1 MSDGYMECLESDKK
15 IVPCGTGY
23 VVRITREMAMMGLN
37 PGDVVHV
44 KLTKVKGEDKNGGDA
59 AQS

>member
-15 IVPCGTGY
+15 IVSCGTGY

-37 PGDVVHV
+37 PGDMIRVR
-44 KLTKVKGEDKNGGDA
+44 LTKISKEEQEEEEK
-59 AQS
+59 